1 MSSGAFSQAL
11 PKVDP
16 AGVVNGASYAQPIA
30 PGSLV
35 SIFGTNLAAT
45 TMTAQETP
53 LPTEFAGTSVTLN
66 GIKAPLLFVSP
77 SQINLQAP
85 SSLSIS
91 YSAYSQATVTVIT
104 AVGSSIPVKL
114 PRRRERMWTGHRS
127 QCRSRWCAF
136 RELAIEQRRTG
147 RLHCP
152 LWDGIGHV
160 PN

>member
-1 MSSGAFSQAL
+1 VLVLRYNNVGLPLLTWPRIKCWPWLSSLLLMSSGAFSQAL

-53 LPTEFAGTSVTLN
+53 LPTELAGTSVTLN

-91 YSAYSQATVTVIT
+91 YSAYTQATVTVIT

-114 PRRRERMWTGHRS
+114 PST
-127 QCRSRWCAF
+127 
-136 RELAIEQRRTG
+136 
-147 RLHCP
+147 
-152 LWDGIGHV
+152 
-160 PN
+160 